1 MFRAFRIYHLAP
13 TSQKVQMPKMS
24 QMPLRRKCCSQHE
37 VPNIRDTYDSSTSW
51 PPLLGDA
58 CTSLARLRARLHRL
72 DAGGVPWIACSAL
85 ASCAFGKHDGLLQ
98 FLIDDRPPTTI
109 MDATTLNL
117 CVWFPSVCGAYTL
130 SHAATRFKFNPEH
143 PPLSFLIVEMGRSVG
158 GMVIA
163 AAWEVVLLRTGSLAV
178 GSLAVSDLTWH
189 TFLMFLLYW
198 LPPLTLWLDGHFYA
212 IHRLLH
218 DGALHASIATQDAN
232 SHAII
237 TGGRTPCILLSSVC
251 LAVPFLYKTVHKMH
265 HQSVNPDA
273 FSGHSMHPVEQLLF
287 FSSFAL
293 CLLVPMPYWVFR
305 LMKWVVLLAPLAE
318 HMGTLTGHRHYLHH
332 KFFSFNY
339 GEDECYESIPDSDAS
354 SHECSR

>member
-1 MFRAFRIYHLAP
+1 
-13 TSQKVQMPKMS
+13 
-24 QMPLRRKCCSQHE
+24 
-37 VPNIRDTYDSSTSW
+37 
-51 PPLLGDA
+51 
-58 CTSLARLRARLHRL
+58 
-72 DAGGVPWIACSAL
+72 
-85 ASCAFGKHDGLLQ
+85 
-98 FLIDDRPPTTI
+98 
-109 MDATTLNL
+109 
-117 CVWFPSVCGAYTL
+117 
-130 SHAATRFKFNPEH
+130 
-143 PPLSFLIVEMGRSVG
+143 
-158 GMVIA
+158 
-163 AAWEVVLLRTGSLAV
+163 
-178 GSLAVSDLTWH
+178 
-189 TFLMFLLYW
+189 MFLLYW